1 MSKVALKFRGSS
13 HFFDYGEF
21 SDVRKG
27 IKPCLVA
34 VLTTKGAV
42 IVGYSSVG
50 LVKAKPGFIT
60 DSDARLFAPDQDLAV
75 MPSLPDKA
83 ILFEAE
89 YAFSF
94 GG

>member
-13 HFFDYGEF
+13 QFFDYAEF
-21 SDVRKG
+21 LNVRKG
-27 IKPCLVA
+27 IKACLVA

-60 DSDARLFAPDQDLAV
+60 DPEARLLAPDQDLAV

-83 ILFEAE
+83 ILFEPD